1 LMTTT
6 QSATR
11 SVVQQT
17 RHGDESGVHLEDRGN
32 AWEEEYE
39 AEKSGLC
46 RATTRAC
53 MQLLVDVDGR
63 ASATDGQRPVDG
75 ECWDLP
81 TNRSHQTRRTH
92 AQKKLS
98 PKARIVPCLFSVYFS
113 ISRYKLFLTRPH
125 VYIYTHGQ
133 TRT

>member
-1 LMTTT
+1 MTTT

-75 ECWDLP
+75 ELLRAP
-81 TNRSHQTRRTH
+81 RVRRH
-92 AQKKLS
+92 AERR
-98 PKARIVPCLFSVYFS
+98 A
-113 ISRYKLFLTRPH
+113 
-125 VYIYTHGQ
+125 
-133 TRT
+133 